1 MTALRHISL
10 PLHGAFEM
18 AGGLALMT
26 APFVLGFG
34 LPATVVG
41 IVLGVLVVGLALASV
56 VDDGRSARYGAH
68 RDADLGLAVGL
79 GGAAVVVGLSG
90 DAAAAVFFAAMALGG
105 FVLSRLTRYTPRHG
119 VARTQNF
126 PQ

>member
-10 PLHGAFEM
+10 PLHGALEM
-18 AGGLALMT
+18 AGGLALMA

-56 VDDGRSARYGAH
+56 DDGRPTRYGAH

-79 GGAAVVVGLSG
+79 AGAAVVVGLAG

-105 FVLSRLTRYTPRHG
+105 FLLSQLTRYAPPRRG
-119 VARTQNF
+119 LTRTQNF